1 MPRAIDMHVHLPTA
15 SFLEGAIG
23 PYRTAA
29 ERFFRTSVPV
39 RTLDEVARYYEELD
53 MIGVLLAWDAETAT
67 GCPPVTN
74 DEVAEIVRRYPD
86 RFIGFA
92 SVDPWKGRRA
102 LAEIERAIV
111 DLGLKGVKFH
121 PSIQAFSP
129 HDPRFYPLYEKISA
143 LGVPALFHTGTSGL
157 GAGLPGGGGV
167 KLEYA
172 RPIHLDAVAADFP
185 DLVIIGAH
193 TGWPWHEELL
203 AIIGHKPNVYM
214 DLSGWSPRYIPSSVI
229 EAARKRLSDRML
241 FGSDYPFITP
251 ERWLADFEALDGF
264 SPDVRRKI
272 LYENAARVLK
282 LAE

>member
-1 MPRAIDMHVHLPTA
+1 
-15 SFLEGAIG
+15 
-23 PYRTAA
+23 
-29 ERFFRTSVPV
+29 
-39 RTLDEVARYYEELD
+39 
-53 MIGVLLAWDAETAT
+53 
-67 GCPPVTN
+67 
-74 DEVAEIVRRYPD
+74 
-86 RFIGFA
+86 
-92 SVDPWKGRRA
+92 
-102 LAEIERAIV
+102 
-111 DLGLKGVKFH
+111 
-121 PSIQAFSP
+121 
-129 HDPRFYPLYEKISA
+129 
-143 LGVPALFHTGTSGL
+143 
-157 GAGLPGGGGV
+157 V

-272 LYENAARVLK
+272 LYENAARILK
-282 LAE
+282 LPE